1 MGGGVGEYVFGGN
14 RWKHACYLNLQRDGE
29 NMKIKKKEKLELT
42 ENIIIQL
49 YSKDIFK
56 NIAKLFGDA
65 HMH

>member
-1 MGGGVGEYVFGGN
+1 
-14 RWKHACYLNLQRDGE
+14 
-29 NMKIKKKEKLELT
+29 MKIKKKEKLELT
-42 ENIIIQL
+42 ENIISQL